1 MHKMK
6 NLLRIERS
14 DKRVKEELNEETEKL
29 EREEE

>member
-1 MHKMK
+1 MK